1 MELSYKPCSFNDL
14 SQLMLISRKTFVE
27 AFENDNDPLDFKN
40 YIDRAFSNDTLAI
53 ELQNTESH
61 FYFVYHEQTLV
72 AYFKLNEGNAQTDG
86 KLVDSI
92 ELERI
97 YVIASYQGKRLGEE
111 ILNQIKHIA
120 LQRKKN
126 SLWLGVW
133 EHNQRAIKFYQ
144 RNAFKKFG
152 THPYFIGNDEQTD
165 WLMRFDLST
174 L

>member
-1 MELSYKPCSFNDL
+1 MILWRQNYK
-14 SQLMLISRKTFVE
+14 
-27 AFENDNDPLDFKN
+27 
-40 YIDRAFSNDTLAI
+40 
-53 ELQNTESH
+53 
-61 FYFVYHEQTLV
+61 
-72 AYFKLNEGNAQTDG
+72 GNAQTDG